1 MPPQKH
7 FWLAVT
13 VLCYLVS
20 NAKLENITEQLS
32 SSPQKIGVIVV
43 GTADCNFCGMTF
55 FGALSFK
62 VITKYIKTNR
72 KTHTIKYLILIELD
86 DWCFLRSMDMI
97 YFNN

>member
-7 FWLAVT
+7 FWGAVT

-32 SSPQKIGVIVV
+32 SSPQKIGMLVV
-43 GTADCNFCGMTF
+43 GTADCDFCGMTF

-62 VITKYIKTNR
+62 VIPKYIKINR
-72 KTHTIKYLILIELD
+72 KTSNNLMDNDFLEL
-86 DWCFLRSMDMI
+86 WI
-97 YFNN
+97 

>member
-7 FWLAVT
+7 FWGAVT

-32 SSPQKIGVIVV
+32 SSPQKIGMLVV
-43 GTADCNFCGMTF
+43 GTADCDFCGMTF

-62 VITKYIKTNR
+62 VIPKYIKINR
-72 KTHTIKYLILIELD
+72 KTSNIE
-86 DWCFLRSMDMI
+86 
-97 YFNN
+97 YFNSIANDFLAVWI

>member
-7 FWLAVT
+7 FWGAVT

-32 SSPQKIGVIVV
+32 SSPQKIGMLVV
-43 GTADCNFCGMTF
+43 GTADCDFCGMTF

-62 VITKYIKTNR
+62 VIPKYIKINR
-72 KTHTIKYLILIELD
+72 KTSNINLMDNDFLEL
-86 DWCFLRSMDMI
+86 WI
-97 YFNN
+97 